1 MMQGFEK
8 KKGKTPNPYDFYL
21 FQDFNSM
28 NCLIYYSLSPHRF
41 SDIYLFIIIIIII
54 LFYI

>member
-41 SDIYLFIIIIIII
+41 SDIYLFIIIIII